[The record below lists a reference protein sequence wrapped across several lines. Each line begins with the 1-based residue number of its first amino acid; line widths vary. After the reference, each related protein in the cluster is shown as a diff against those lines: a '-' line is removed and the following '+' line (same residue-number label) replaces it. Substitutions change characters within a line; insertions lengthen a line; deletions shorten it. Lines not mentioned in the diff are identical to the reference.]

1 MNPNDYHSI
10 LNYLSR
16 VSVRGFADEEDLVNL
31 MNRVKQHINRT
42 NKSNNVYTDTST
54 KVFN

>member
-16 VSVRGFADEEDLVNL
+16 GSVRGFADEEDLVNL
-31 MNRVKQHINRT
+31 MNKVKQHINRT